1 MIPWNRRNDSMQTKT
16 GYSSNPDARQA
27 VAEAASGFSSP
38 HGLLIMADYKRLP
51 EISELLRERFP
62 NTEMIG
68 TSGTTYLNTKSS
80 DKHLILVAFGSDAIV
95 KAGII
100 RNLSSHPVTD
110 IPVLKDK
117 LREAGASRENS
128 IVIEYCTNDEER
140 LVTTIDVALSGTGV
154 PLVGGS
160 VFGYGANEVGRV
172 TYNGETYTDAC
183 AYLVI
188 HNTSGKIRVYREN
201 IYGPYHDTKHIV
213 TKVDLATKELTQ
225 LDGRP
230 AAEVYSQEL
239 GISRDRI
246 IDNVLANPF
255 GRSVGRRIFI
265 SSQKELSSNG
275 GIKMFKRLNVNDTI
289 SVLKLLDY
297 RSINKETCRQ
307 ISEECGD
314 ISLILSVNC
323 IYRYLLFTKE
333 NTYGEILGNLAS
345 VGTSVGCIGGGE
357 QFNNQHVN
365 QTMVCA
371 VFE

>member
-1 MIPWNRRNDSMQTKT
+1 MQTKT

-172 TYNGETYTDAC
+172 TCNGRYEAYRDKGGSGHEGGDA
-183 AYLVI
+183 AGRKTGGRSIQPGAWNLQGQN
-188 HNTSGKIRVYREN
+188 HRQRPGQPLR
-201 IYGPYHDTKHIV
+201 TKRRPS
-213 TKVDLATKELTQ
+213 DLYFLPERTQ
-225 LDGRP
+225 LQRWNQDVQ
-230 AAEVYSQEL
+230 AAE
-239 GISRDRI
+239 
-246 IDNVLANPF
+246 
-255 GRSVGRRIFI
+255 
-265 SSQKELSSNG
+265 
-275 GIKMFKRLNVNDTI
+275 
-289 SVLKLLDY
+289 
-297 RSINKETCRQ
+297 RQ
-307 ISEECGD
+307 
-314 ISLILSVNC
+314 
-323 IYRYLLFTKE
+323 
-333 NTYGEILGNLAS
+333 
-345 VGTSVGCIGGGE
+345 
-357 QFNNQHVN
+357 
-365 QTMVCA
+365 
-371 VFE
+371 